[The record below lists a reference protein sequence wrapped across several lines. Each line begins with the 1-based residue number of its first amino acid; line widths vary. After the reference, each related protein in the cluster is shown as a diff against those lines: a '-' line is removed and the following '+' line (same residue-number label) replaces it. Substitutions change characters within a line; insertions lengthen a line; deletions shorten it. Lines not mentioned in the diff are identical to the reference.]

1 MTIGTHPIT
10 MDTVDIDTWTIDYR
24 KILDVVTRSELS
36 VADALRKELSSA
48 WVGAYTRSVRHDP
61 RVCVISLGGLDYL
74 FDDPSAA
81 AHAEGSGSDEF
92 VCERVVAVHGRSQP
106 SDGTPRRASRIR
118 GFPRGAASDA
128 SVVDSVRHDRGHFMA
143 HASGGGTDINLF
155 PQLKD
160 VNRGWSKRGRVYRR
174 MENYLVAH
182 PGTYCFSRSIYS
194 GWTDHPYVIEFG
206 LLGVDENL
214 WVELFPN
221 CRSADEMRAIEV
233 AVGERIRERQRG

>member
-1 MTIGTHPIT
+1 MN
-10 MDTVDIDTWTIDYR
+10 TVDINTWIIDYR
-24 KILDVVTRSELS
+24 EILDVVMRSELS
-36 VADALRKELSSA
+36 ADDALPRELPSA
-48 WVGAYTRSVRHDP
+48 WLGAYTRSVSHDP
-61 RVCVISLGGLDYL
+61 RICVISLDGFDYI
-74 FDDPSAA
+74 FDDASAA
-81 AHAEGSGSDEF
+81 AHAEGGGSDEF
-92 VCERVVAVHGRSQP
+92 VCQRNVAVHGWSQP
-106 SDGTPRRASRIR
+106 SGGVPRKASRIR

-128 SVVDSVRHDRGHFMA
+128 SVVDSVRHDRGHFIA
-143 HASGGGTDINLF
+143 HASGGGMDINLF
-155 PQLKD
+155 PQLVD
-160 VNRGWSKRGRVYRR
+160 VNRGWSNRGKVYRR

-233 AVGERIRERQRG
+233 ALAERMRERQRG